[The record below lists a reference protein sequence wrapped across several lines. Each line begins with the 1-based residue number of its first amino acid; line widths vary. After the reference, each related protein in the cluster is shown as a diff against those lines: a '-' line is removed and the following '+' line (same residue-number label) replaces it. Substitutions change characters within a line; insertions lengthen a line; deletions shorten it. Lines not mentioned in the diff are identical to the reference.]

1 MRLLFSSTLRISIL
15 TLFISTSYSYA
26 EDFICTAVTLDG
38 IEVTD
43 QITHTFTKI
52 KTGKFIHN
60 SNVENLGEIGAM
72 AYSTVADYES
82 ELMPTD
88 GNKIATYWLLKMYKS
103 LGQAKSIY
111 IDKTDPDNITYT
123 YDTVAMIEDL
133 PLDDSL
139 GPKEQGTCN
148 LIE

>member
-26 EDFICTAVTLDG
+26 EDFICTALTQND
-38 IEVTD
+38 IEVTN

-52 KTGKFIHN
+52 KYNKLAHT
-60 SNVENLGEIGAM
+60 SNVESIGEIGTM

-88 GNKIATYWLLKMYKS
+88 GNKIATYWLLKNYKS

-111 IDKTDPDNITYT
+111 IFK
-123 YDTVAMIEDL
+123 
-133 PLDDSL
+133 
-139 GPKEQGTCN
+139 
-148 LIE
+148 

>member
-1 MRLLFSSTLRISIL
+1 MKNKIFLISAVIL
-15 TLFISTSYSYA
+15 YLSTSYSYA
-26 EDFICTAVTLDG
+26 EDFICTAVTQND
-38 IEVTD
+38 IEVTN

-52 KTGKFIHN
+52 KYNKFAHT
-60 SNVENLGEIGAM
+60 SNVESIGEIGTM

-88 GNKIATYWLLKMYKS
+88 GNKITTYWLLKTYKS
-103 LGQAKSIY
+103 IGQAKSIY
-111 IDKTDPDNITYT
+111 IDKTNPDNITYT
-123 YDTVAMIEDL
+123 YDTVAMMEDI

-139 GPKEQGTCN
+139 GPKEQGTCD

>member
-26 EDFICTAVTLDG
+26 EDFICTALTQND
-38 IEVTD
+38 IEVTN

-52 KTGKFIHN
+52 KYNKFAHT
-60 SNVENLGEIGAM
+60 SNVESIGEIGTM

-88 GNKIATYWLLKMYKS
+88 GNKIATYWLLKNYKS

-123 YDTVAMIEDL
+123 YDTVAMMEDI

-139 GPKEQGTCN
+139 GPKEQGTCI
-148 LIE
+148 LED

>member
-26 EDFICTAVTLDG
+26 EDFICTAVTQND
-38 IEVTD
+38 IEVTN

-52 KTGKFIHN
+52 RYSTFIHT
-60 SNVENLGEIGAM
+60 SNVESIGEISTM

-88 GNKIATYWLLKMYKS
+88 GNKITTYWLLKLYKS
-103 LGQAKSIY
+103 IGQAKSIY
-111 IDKTDPDNITYT
+111 IDKTNPDNITYT
-123 YDTVAMIEDL
+123 YDTVAMMEDI

-139 GPKEQGTCN
+139 GPKEQGTCI
-148 LIE
+148 LED